1 LPGALLLRLD
11 LPEARAALA
20 RDLVISQALELES
33 FYVERP
39 PRAFAYYVFY
49 PLLFPY
55 WLTSRQARREF
66 LVFRSYTLASLG

>member
-55 WLTSRQARREF
+55 
-66 LVFRSYTLASLG
+66 